1 MKKASKI
8 LKWFALLVV
17 VVLVGL
23 QFVRPARTNPAVDQS
38 QTIHARLQ
46 VNPQVA
52 AILDRSCQDCHSNTT
67 RWPWYSNVAPVSWFV
82 IDHVNHGRS
91 HLNLSEWGSLDNRQ
105 AGKKLEEMCEE
116 VEDGAMPLAVL
127 HKHPLEREAFARR
140 MSRHFAT
147 GQLLSAHGSLTAKV
161 QMLRA

>member
-1 MKKASKI
+1 VKRALKI
-8 LKWFALLVV
+8 LRWFGLAVV
-17 VVLVGL
+17 VVLIGL
-23 QFVRPARTNPAVDQS
+23 QFVRPSRTNPAVDQT

-105 AGKKLEEMCEE
+105 AGKKLEEICEE
-116 VEDGAMPLAVL
+116 VEDGAMPLESYTRIHWDAKLSPEDVKTL
-127 HKHPLEREAFARR
+127 CEWTAAEHASFA
-140 MSRHFAT
+140 SR
-147 GQLLSAHGSLTAKV
+147 
-161 QMLRA
+161 